1 MNADEIKD
9 GGSAFPLIVDIKP
22 FGVAN
27 YEGKTGMTL
36 RDYFAGEALPAAI
49 REAMNHNA
57 SLFYSP
63 LEVTSDRVADA
74 CYRYADAMIKRRE
87 KGGAS

>member
-1 MNADEIKD
+1 MSAEQIKD

-49 REAMNHNA
+49 REAMSHNA
-57 SLFYSP
+57 SLFDAAQ
-63 LEVTSDRVADA
+63 EVTPDRVADA
-74 CYRYADAMIKRRE
+74 CYRYADAMIARRP